1 MTGLDNS
8 EAAPRKT
15 DLSGAASRSHD
26 NAVRYVGWLVRQPSS
41 IGEGDHEI
49 GLGTR
54 GRQFMSLSTCW
65 SECLYTEVSE
75 LRQDEKDE
83 G

>member
-1 MTGLDNS
+1 MDINS
-8 EAAPRKT
+8 TPTAQRRILAVPPAEATTMPF
-15 DLSGAASRSHD
+15 
-26 NAVRYVGWLVRQPSS
+26 
-41 IGEGDHEI
+41 GEVDHEI

-65 SECLYTEVSE
+65 SECLYIEVSE

>member
-1 MTGLDNS
+1 MDINS
-8 EAAPRKT
+8 TPTAQRRILAVPPAEATTMP
-15 DLSGAASRSHD
+15 SGT
-26 NAVRYVGWLVRQPSS
+26 S